1 MLVQATSALISGT
14 VLNFHGTLKPRPR
27 ARGVGPPFL
36 CGPGAGG
43 GAGSILRVPRHPAS
57 ASVCAF
63 SLCARQPGAAA
74 ARLLRLAPCLL
85 TVSTFLFASAVTS
98 MRLPGQS
105 SFRPGDQET
114 TAHWANL
121 AYSLPVFVWL
131 AS

>member
-14 VLNFHGTLKPRPR
+14 VLNFHGTLKLRPR
-27 ARGVGPPFL
+27 ARGVGLPFL
-36 CGPGAGG
+36 RGPGVGG
-43 GAGSILRVPRHPAS
+43 GAGSVLRVTRHP

-74 ARLLRLAPCLL
+74 VRLQRLAPCLL

-105 SFRPGDQET
+105 FFRLGDQET
-114 TAHWANL
+114 TVHWANL
-121 AYSLPVFVWL
+121 AYSLPVFMWL